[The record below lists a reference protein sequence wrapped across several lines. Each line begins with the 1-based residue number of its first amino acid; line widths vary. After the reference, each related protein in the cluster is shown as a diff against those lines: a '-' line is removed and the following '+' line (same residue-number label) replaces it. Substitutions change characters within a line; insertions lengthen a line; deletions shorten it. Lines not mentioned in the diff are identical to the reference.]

1 LGVIAVLT
9 LLILVAINPF
19 RNVLLGD
26 DSIYVRSVQR
36 LAEKGQFQLGPG
48 TTPTMIFPVVWGWLF
63 TLPFGFSISAV
74 VFSVVPLALI
84 GLAAFYAT
92 ILEFNNSRSVALFG
106 TLAVLTSPI
115 YVRLLASFMSDVPF
129 ASLMFVTIFLYVKG
143 LKSGSRTTFVLG
155 SIALSLS
162 ILTRQTGIAVA
173 GAVATALVYRAF
185 SQGRMAWQEI
195 AAGLALPAL
204 TIIGYEFWLHYFNGE
219 TWAQRNVVA
228 EPLKRY
234 VWQWK
239 FPFQFIDSTARYAFL
254 NLLLAVPFLAIRPLG
269 VRASVKILVRR
280 PWLTGGLFL
289 TVVFLDALLTPPGTP
304 MFWVSGILYWMGLK
318 FFLHYWGWVAV
329 VLMLVMIGIYCDMC
343 LILFKAFRTAWDAPM
358 FLLVSTVIALLLIT
372 SFLPPSH
379 SYDRYLLPVFPLAG
393 LIWLGGNNQRIS
405 KSIPISLMAFSL
417 LWGVWVTKFS
427 YDVASV
433 QWMEAEELVAG
444 GVKREDIR
452 GSWAW
457 EGWNFWD
464 DCLINVSNKGG
475 TLASQN
481 DCWGTQT
488 QTLYRIKLH
497 RIMGVEVE
505 PPIDGYYVGKLIAVN
520 TWGVRSEVSVM
531 ISRSAR

>member
-1 LGVIAVLT
+1 LGIIALLT

-26 DSIYVRSVQR
+26 DSIYVKSVQR

-48 TTPTMIFPVVWGWLF
+48 ITPTMIFPVVWGWLF

-92 ILEFNNSRSVALFG
+92 ILEFDNSRTVALLG
-106 TLAVLTSPI
+106 TMAVLTSPI

-129 ASLMFVTIFLYVKG
+129 VSLMFVSIFLYVRG
-143 LKSGSRTTFVLG
+143 LKSGSRTMFLLG

-162 ILTRQTGIAVA
+162 ILTRQTGIALA
-173 GAVATALVYRAF
+173 GAVAMAMVYRAF
-185 SQGRMAWQEI
+185 SQRRMAWQEI

-204 TIIGYEFWLHYFNGE
+204 TIIGYEFWLHYLNGE

-228 EPLKRY
+228 EPFKQY
-234 VWQWK
+234 ASQWK
-239 FPFQFIDSTARYAFL
+239 FPFQFVDSIARYAFL

-269 VRASVKILVRR
+269 VPSGVKILFRR
-280 PWLTGGLFL
+280 PWLTGAVFL
-289 TVVFLDALLTPPGTP
+289 TVVLLDAVLTPHGTP
-304 MFWVSGILYWMGLK
+304 MFWVSGVLYWMGLK
-318 FFLHYWGWVAV
+318 FFLQYWGWVAV
-329 VLMLVMIGIYCDMC
+329 VLVLLIIGLYCEKC
-343 LILFKAFRTAWDAPM
+343 FTLLNAFRTAWDAPT
-358 FLLVSTVIALLLIT
+358 FLLVSTVLALISIT
-372 SFLPPSH
+372 SLLPPSH
-379 SYDRYLLPVFPLAG
+379 SYDRYLLPVFPLTG
-393 LIWLGGNNQRIS
+393 LIWIGRNNQRMR
-405 KSIPISLMAFSL
+405 KSFPIGIMAFSL

-433 QWMEAEELVAG
+433 QWREAEELVAG
-444 GVKREDIR
+444 GVKRSDIR

-457 EGWNFWD
+457 EGWNLWD
-464 DCLINVSNKGG
+464 DCLINVSKNGG
-475 TLASQN
+475 TAASQN

-488 QTLYRIKLH
+488 PTPYRIKLH
-497 RIMGVEVE
+497 RLMGLEVE
-505 PPIDGYYVGKLIAVN
+505 PSIDGYYVGKLISVK
-520 TWGVRSEVSVM
+520 TWGVPSEVRVM